1 MREDWIFKQK
11 NLAYFLIIL
20 THVSKITTK
29 NISNFYP
36 NIVIYKFSKSKRNIE
51 LHYITL
57 HYITYAKVKS
67 FVVYYYCNAIM
78 HV

>member
-51 LHYITL
+51 LHYIT
-57 HYITYAKVKS
+57 YAKVKS